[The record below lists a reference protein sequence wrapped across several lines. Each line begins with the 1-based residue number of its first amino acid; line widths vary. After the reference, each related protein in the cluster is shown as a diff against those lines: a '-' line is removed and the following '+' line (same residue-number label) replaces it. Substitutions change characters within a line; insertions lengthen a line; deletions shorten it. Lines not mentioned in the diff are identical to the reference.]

1 MQQAM
6 QRQYQAQ
13 LAAQH
18 QAQMTQT
25 QPIQSPIREVK
36 SEPYCQ
42 SYSPPLQRLNTTEQT
57 IQGKI
62 TSRNLSPQ
70 TKFENEIFH
79 FILILRKIMIFKALT
94 TNIISAYTRAGLDS
108 REEICDQTENVMSDE
123 EIESYN
129 EMVRF

>member
-18 QAQMTQT
+18 QAQMAQT

-42 SYSPPLQRLNTTEQT
+42 SYSPPVQRLNNTEQT
-57 IQGKI
+57 IQGKM
-62 TSRNLSPQ
+62 TSQTLSPQ
-70 TKFENEIFH
+70 TKFKTIIH
-79 FILILRKIMIFKALT
+79 LILI
-94 TNIISAYTRAGLDS
+94 
-108 REEICDQTENVMSDE
+108 
-123 EIESYN
+123 
-129 EMVRF
+129 